1 MVVHTYSAGTPEGR
15 GRRIRL
21 QVHPQP
27 HSKFEPS
34 LGEKRKDL
42 GATKQVL
49 S

>member
-1 MVVHTYSAGTPEGR
+1 MVAHAFNLIAWEVEAGGLA
-15 GRRIRL
+15 L
-21 QVHPQP
+21 QEHPQP